1 MRNTTLHS
9 PRERRPS
16 KSVRIADPRATES
29 CISCESIVNK
39 GAPSSL
45 SQQRA
50 VIRGQRNRDAGAGGS
65 GRPDVA
71 EVVRLLFEVLHP
83 LTATTCVPVRPGE
96 PGSYLERERRAV
108 HAQSFARGIRSSTT
122 SRDVSP

>member
-16 KSVRIADPRATES
+16 RSVWIADRHATES
-29 CISCESIVNK
+29 CISCEPIVNK
-39 GAPSSL
+39 DAPSSL

-50 VIRGQRNRDAGAGGS
+50 VIRRQRNRAAGAGGS

-71 EVVRLLFEVLHP
+71 EVVRLQSEVFHP

-96 PGSYLERERRAV
+96 SGSCLERERRAV

-122 SRDVSP
+122 SRDV